1 MSGPFRSGFDTGC
14 LIALGLFG
22 ILILLGRCVPVTG
35 Q

>member
-14 LIALGLFG
+14 LIGLGLIG